1 MRLAGK
7 LPESLVSAPLRL
19 VIRVVYLLVTT
30 QQFRVGNDAKKSKL
44 TRATRKGFPTE
55 RVRYSQFQQRPN
67 SLYAKKISWHAAKQ
81 EQQRQQHH
89 LTKQQ
94 QQQQHKYTN

>member
-30 QQFRVGNDAKKSKL
+30 QQFRVG
-44 TRATRKGFPTE
+44 
-55 RVRYSQFQQRPN
+55 
-67 SLYAKKISWHAAKQ
+67 KISTTTANIAL
-81 EQQRQQHH
+81 R
-89 LTKQQ
+89 
-94 QQQQHKYTN
+94 HKSRLDTAVVLKSTNHTQKCTPHTIYTPAPT